1 MNDPELEALANVTKA
16 LTDLSEEQRRNVL
29 LYVNARYGGQAAQMR
44 TPMKPGGAL
53 DAAAGGPGNEEY
65 ASLGDFFDAA
75 NPQTEAD
82 RVLVVAYWMQV
93 IEGAA
98 DFESFPVNK
107 QLKQLGHTVSNITR
121 ALDSLIGQTP
131 RLILQT
137 GKSGSAKQARKKY
150 KVTREGTKRVQSML
164 AHSSGGENAS

>member
-1 MNDPELEALANVTKA
+1 MNDPELDALASVSKA
-16 LTDLSEEQRRNVL
+16 LAELTEEQRRNVL
-29 LYVNARYGGQAAQMR
+29 LYVNARYGGQFVPRASEKSGVASEA
-44 TPMKPGGAL
+44 GA
-53 DAAAGGPGNEEY
+53 GERGNREY

-75 NPQTEAD
+75 DPQTEAD

-107 QLKQLGHTVSNITR
+107 ELKQLGHTVSNITR

-137 GKSGSAKQARKKY
+137 GKSGSTQQARKKY

-164 AHSSGGENAS
+164 AQNSGGESGS